1 MGRAYGSDMT
11 EFSVRLAN
19 RPGQLA
25 MFARRL
31 ADAGVGIEAFA
42 TIADMGQSHVRFIA
56 DNDSRAR
63 RVLMTAGVEFDE
75 TDVLDTFV
83 PRGTSGLAAMA
94 EGLAQAGINIDSMY
108 LLHTNAQGYHL
119 AVTVNDPEVARQ
131 ALAG

>member
-1 MGRAYGSDMT
+1 MT

-25 MFARRL
+25 TLARRL
-31 ADAGVGIEAFA
+31 ADAGIGIEAFA
-42 TIADMGQSHVRFIA
+42 TIADMGQSHIRFIA

-63 RVLMTAGVEFDE
+63 RVLMTAGLEFDE

-94 EGLAQAGINIDSMY
+94 EGLATAGVNIDSMY
-108 LLHTNAQGYHL
+108 LLHTNAEGYHL
-119 AVTVNDPEVARQ
+119 AVTVSDSDLGKQ

>member
-1 MGRAYGSDMT
+1 MAYGWTMT

-25 MFARRL
+25 TLARAL
-31 ADAGVGIEAFA
+31 ADADVGIEAFA
-42 TIADMGQSHVRFIA
+42 TIADMGFSHVRFIA
-56 DNDSRAR
+56 DNDARVR
-63 RVLMTAGVEFDE
+63 RVLKLAGVDYEE

-94 EGLAQAGINIDSMY
+94 EGLEGSDINIESMY
-108 LLHTNAQGYHL
+108 LLHTDAQGYHI
-119 AVTVNDPEVARQ
+119 AMTVSDPADTET

>member
-1 MGRAYGSDMT
+1 MT

-25 MFARRL
+25 TLARRL
-31 ADAGVGIEAFA
+31 ADAEVGIEAFA

-56 DNDSRAR
+56 DNDARAR
-63 RVLMTAGVEFDE
+63 RVLRTAGVEFDE

-94 EGLAQAGINIDSMY
+94 EGLAQAGVNIDSMY
-108 LLHTNAQGYHL
+108 LLHTNAEGYHL
-119 AVTVNDPEVARQ
+119 AVTVSDADTARE

>member
-1 MGRAYGSDMT
+1 MT

-25 MFARRL
+25 TLARRL

-42 TIADMGQSHVRFIA
+42 TIADMGRSHVRFIA

-63 RVLMTAGVEFDE
+63 RVLMAAGVEFDE

-83 PRGTSGLAAMA
+83 ARGTSGLAAMA
-94 EGLAQAGINIDSMY
+94 EGLAHAGVNIDSMY
-108 LLHTNAQGYHL
+108 LLHTNAEGYHL
-119 AVTVNDPEVARQ
+119 AVTVSDTDLGKQ

>member
-1 MGRAYGSDMT
+1 MT

-25 MFARRL
+25 TLARRL

-42 TIADMGQSHVRFIA
+42 TIADMGRSHVRFIA

-63 RVLMTAGVEFDE
+63 RVLMAAGVEFDE

-83 PRGTSGLAAMA
+83 ARGTSGLAAMA
-94 EGLAQAGINIDSMY
+94 EGLAQAGVNIDSMY
-108 LLHTNAQGYHL
+108 LLHTNAEGYHL
-119 AVTVNDPEVARQ
+119 AVTVSDTDLGKQ

>member
-1 MGRAYGSDMT
+1 MT

-25 MFARRL
+25 TLTRAL
-31 ADAGVGIEAFA
+31 ADAGIGIEAFA

-56 DNDSRAR
+56 DNDARVR
-63 RVLMTAGVEFDE
+63 RVLKLAGVEYEE

-94 EGLAQAGINIDSMY
+94 EDLERAGVNIESMY
-108 LLHTNAQGYHL
+108 LLHTDAQGYHI
-119 AVTVNDPEVARQ
+119 AMTVSESEAAR
-131 ALAG
+131 LAG